1 MRRKATALGVMLA
14 LVVLAGAV
22 IGVAYT
28 DEEPVTKRTAAQKEL
43 QVVEAGASGASGP
56 LSPIQKRAIEE
67 GPLVP
72 NQDEY
77 ERDKA
82 EANARAEQLR
92 QGEASP

>member
-43 QVVEAGASGASGP
+43 QVVEAGASGP